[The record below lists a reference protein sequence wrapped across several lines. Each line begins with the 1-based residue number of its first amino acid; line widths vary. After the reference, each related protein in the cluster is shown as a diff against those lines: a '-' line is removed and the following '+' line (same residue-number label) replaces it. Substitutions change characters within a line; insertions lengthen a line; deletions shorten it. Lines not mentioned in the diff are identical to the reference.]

1 MMIKQILVVKETRE
15 GESRVALTPETI
27 SSLSSRQ
34 YRLLVETNAGLKAG
48 FTDSDYIKAGAD
60 IFVLSTEEFPPDTL
74 ILRVKRPDKAREDLE
89 NKCFQE
95 NTFMMGFLD
104 PFDADNH
111 VLSWQNSGITT
122 FSVDLFKSLPITDPK
137 NMQAAMSRIAG
148 RLAFQDGLKYYKGEK
163 PVKLTVIGTGPA
175 AFSAIFEARKA
186 GLPVQVFGRQE
197 RHQAELEA
205 AGSLYHILPDPPNQI
220 KFIRPYLKK
229 RKSTRYAWPT
239 CRCFVPHPSASS

>member
-163 PVKLTVIGTGPA
+163 PVKLAGFFRLCFWIPGDVCKKDT
-175 AFSAIFEARKA
+175 IFDNN
-186 GLPVQVFGRQE
+186 LITLTSNNISP
-197 RHQAELEA
+197 
-205 AGSLYHILPDPPNQI
+205 
-220 KFIRPYLKK
+220 FINGKIYDDRPF
-229 RKSTRYAWPT
+229 R
-239 CRCFVPHPSASS
+239 